1 MDTKNMNSAIHK
13 ILDMYGISEIKR
25 VNIKYNNFRHRITFI
40 DNMDRE
46 IEMQLNV
53 PETDIWYELYTS
65 EIDTEKIESIYSG
78 LELTD
83 VYEKAKEVFKDKTD
97 DIELVFIERMIGI
110 ENKEPEVDRQF
121 KSIVMEVE

>member
-13 ILDMYGISEIKR
+13 ILDMYGISEIKK

-65 EIDTEKIESIYSG
+65 EIDTEKIESVYSG

-121 KSIVMEVE
+121 KTIVMEEE

>member
-1 MDTKNMNSAIHK
+1 MDTKNINSAIHTM
-13 ILDMYGISEIKR
+13 LDMYGISEIR
-25 VNIKYNNFRHRITFI
+25 QVNIKYNNFRHRITFI

-53 PETDIWYELYTS
+53 PSTDIWYELYTS
-65 EIDTEKIESIYSG
+65 EIDTEKIESIYSD

-83 VYEKAKEVFKDKTD
+83 VYEKATEVFKDKTD

-110 ENKEPEVDRQF
+110 ENKKPEVDRQF
-121 KSIVMEVE
+121 KTIVMEEE

>member
-1 MDTKNMNSAIHK
+1 MDTKNINSAIHTM
-13 ILDMYGISEIKR
+13 LDMYGISEIKK

-40 DNMDRE
+40 DNMDRD

-53 PETDIWYELYTS
+53 PSTDIWYELYTS

-78 LELTD
+78 LDLTD
-83 VYEKAKEVFKDKTD
+83 VYEKATEVFKDKTD

-110 ENKEPEVDRQF
+110 ENKKPEVDRQF
-121 KSIVMEVE
+121 KTIVMEEE

>member
-65 EIDTEKIESIYSG
+65 EIDTEKIESVYSG

-121 KSIVMEVE
+121 KTIVMEEE

>member
-65 EIDTEKIESIYSG
+65 EIDTEKIESMYSG

-121 KSIVMEVE
+121 KTIVMEEE

>member
-13 ILDMYGISEIKR
+13 VLDMYGISEIKK

-53 PETDIWYELYTS
+53 PETDTWYELYTS
-65 EIDTEKIESIYSG
+65 EIDTEKIESVYSG

-97 DIELVFIERMIGI
+97 DIELVFIERMIGV

-121 KSIVMEVE
+121 KTIVMEEE

>member
-13 ILDMYGISEIKR
+13 ILDMYGISEIKK
-25 VNIKYNNFRHRITFI
+25 VNIKYNNFRHRIIFI

-121 KSIVMEVE
+121 KTIVMEEE

>member
-1 MDTKNMNSAIHK
+1 MSSAIHK

-65 EIDTEKIESIYSG
+65 EIDTEKIESVYSG

-121 KSIVMEVE
+121 KTIVMEEE

>member
-13 ILDMYGISEIKR
+13 ILDMYGISEIKK
-25 VNIKYNNFRHRITFI
+25 VNIKYNNFRHRIIFI

-65 EIDTEKIESIYSG
+65 EIDTEKIESIYYG

-121 KSIVMEVE
+121 KTIVMEEE

>member
-1 MDTKNMNSAIHK
+1 MDTKNINSAIHTM
-13 ILDMYGISEIKR
+13 LDMYGISEIR
-25 VNIKYNNFRHRITFI
+25 QVNIKYNNFRHRITFI

-65 EIDTEKIESIYSG
+65 EIDTEKIKPIYSG
-78 LELTD
+78 LDLTD
-83 VYEKAKEVFKDKTD
+83 VYEKATEVFKDKTD

-121 KSIVMEVE
+121 KTIVMEEE

>member
-13 ILDMYGISEIKR
+13 VLDMYGISEIKR

-65 EIDTEKIESIYSG
+65 EIDTEKIESVYSG

-121 KSIVMEVE
+121 KTIVMEEE

>member
-13 ILDMYGISEIKR
+13 VLDMYGISEIKK

-65 EIDTEKIESIYSG
+65 EIDTEKIESVYSG

-121 KSIVMEVE
+121 KTIVMEEE

>member
-65 EIDTEKIESIYSG
+65 EIDTEKIESIFSG
-78 LELTD
+78 FELTD

-121 KSIVMEVE
+121 KTIVMEEE

>member
-121 KSIVMEVE
+121 KTIVMEEE

>member
-13 ILDMYGISEIKR
+13 ILDMYGISEIKK

-53 PETDIWYELYTS
+53 PETDTWYELYTS
-65 EIDTEKIESIYSG
+65 EIDTEKIESVYSG

-121 KSIVMEVE
+121 KTIVMEEE

>member
-1 MDTKNMNSAIHK
+1 MDTKNMSSAIHT
-13 ILDMYGISEIKR
+13 ILDMYGISEIR
-25 VNIKYNNFRHRITFI
+25 QVNIKYNNCRHKITFI

-53 PETDIWYELYTS
+53 PSTDIWYELYTS

-78 LELTD
+78 LDLTD
-83 VYEKAKEVFKDKTD
+83 VYEKATEVFKDKTD

-110 ENKEPEVDRQF
+110 ENKKPEVDRQF
-121 KSIVMEVE
+121 KTIVMEEE

>member
-1 MDTKNMNSAIHK
+1 MDTKNMSSAIHTM
-13 ILDMYGISEIKR
+13 LDMYGISEIKK

-53 PETDIWYELYTS
+53 PSTDIWYELYTS

-78 LELTD
+78 LDLTD

-110 ENKEPEVDRQF
+110 ENKKPEVDRQF
-121 KSIVMEVE
+121 KTIVMEEE

>member
-13 ILDMYGISEIKR
+13 VLDMYGISEIKK

-121 KSIVMEVE
+121 KTIVMEEE

>member
-13 ILDMYGISEIKR
+13 ILDMYGISEINR

-121 KSIVMEVE
+121 KTIVMEEE

>member
-1 MDTKNMNSAIHK
+1 MDTKNINSAIHTM
-13 ILDMYGISEIKR
+13 LDMYGISEIKK

-53 PETDIWYELYTS
+53 PSTDIWYELYTS

-83 VYEKAKEVFKDKTD
+83 VYHKAKEVFKDKTD
-97 DIELVFIERMIGI
+97 DIELVFIERMIGV
-110 ENKEPEVDRQF
+110 ENKESEVDREF
-121 KSIVMEVE
+121 KTIVMEEE

>member
-1 MDTKNMNSAIHK
+1 MDTKNMSSAIHK

-65 EIDTEKIESIYSG
+65 EIDTEKIESVYSG

-121 KSIVMEVE
+121 KTIVMEEE

>member
-13 ILDMYGISEIKR
+13 ILDMYGISEIKK

-121 KSIVMEVE
+121 KTIVMEEE

>member
-1 MDTKNMNSAIHK
+1 MNSAIHK
-13 ILDMYGISEIKR
+13 ILDMYGISEIKK

-65 EIDTEKIESIYSG
+65 EIDTEKIESVYSG

-121 KSIVMEVE
+121 KTIVMEEE

>member
-13 ILDMYGISEIKR
+13 ILDMYGISEIKK

-97 DIELVFIERMIGI
+97 DIELVFIERMIGV
-110 ENKEPEVDRQF
+110 ENKESEVDREF
-121 KSIVMEVE
+121 KTIVMEEE

>member
-13 ILDMYGISEIKR
+13 ILDMYGISEIKK

-65 EIDTEKIESIYSG
+65 EIDTEKIESVYSG

-110 ENKEPEVDRQF
+110 ENKKPEVDRQF
-121 KSIVMEVE
+121 KTIVMEEE

>member
-13 ILDMYGISEIKR
+13 VLDMYGISEIKK

-53 PETDIWYELYTS
+53 PETDTWYELYTS
-65 EIDTEKIESIYSG
+65 EIDTEKIESVYSG

-121 KSIVMEVE
+121 KTIVMEEE

>member
-13 ILDMYGISEIKR
+13 ILDMYGISEIKK
-25 VNIKYNNFRHRITFI
+25 VNIKYNNFRHRIIFI

-65 EIDTEKIESIYSG
+65 EIDTEKIESVYSG

-121 KSIVMEVE
+121 KTIVMEEE

>member
-1 MDTKNMNSAIHK
+1 MNSAIHK
-13 ILDMYGISEIKR
+13 ILDMYGISEIKK
-25 VNIKYNNFRHRITFI
+25 VNIKYNNFRHRIIFI

-65 EIDTEKIESIYSG
+65 EIDTEKIESVYSG

-97 DIELVFIERMIGI
+97 DIELVFIERMIGV

-121 KSIVMEVE
+121 KTIVMEEE

>member
-13 ILDMYGISEIKR
+13 ILDMYGISEIKK
-25 VNIKYNNFRHRITFI
+25 VNIKYNNFRHRIIFI

-53 PETDIWYELYTS
+53 PETDTWYELYTS
-65 EIDTEKIESIYSG
+65 EIDTEKIESVYSG

-121 KSIVMEVE
+121 KTIVMEEE

>member
-1 MDTKNMNSAIHK
+1 MDTKNMNSAIYK
-13 ILDMYGISEIKR
+13 ILDMYGISEIKK
-25 VNIKYNNFRHRITFI
+25 VNIKYNNFRHRIIFI

-65 EIDTEKIESIYSG
+65 EIDTEKIESIYYG

-121 KSIVMEVE
+121 KTIVMEEE

>member
-13 ILDMYGISEIKR
+13 ILDMYGISEIKK
-25 VNIKYNNFRHRITFI
+25 VNIKYNNFRHRIIFI

-65 EIDTEKIESIYSG
+65 EIDTEKVESVYSG

-83 VYEKAKEVFKDKTD
+83 VYEKAKEVFNDKTD

-121 KSIVMEVE
+121 KTIVMEEE

>member
-40 DNMDRE
+40 DNMDSE
-46 IEMQLNV
+46 IDMQLNV

-121 KSIVMEVE
+121 KTIVMEEE

>member
-1 MDTKNMNSAIHK
+1 MDTKNINSAIHTM
-13 ILDMYGISEIKR
+13 LDMYGISEIR
-25 VNIKYNNFRHRITFI
+25 QVNIKYNDCRHKITFI

-53 PETDIWYELYTS
+53 PSTDIWYELYTS

-83 VYEKAKEVFKDKTD
+83 VYEKATEVFKDKTD

-110 ENKEPEVDRQF
+110 ENKKPEVDRQF
-121 KSIVMEVE
+121 KTIVMEEE

>member
-25 VNIKYNNFRHRITFI
+25 VNIKYNNFRHRIIFI

-65 EIDTEKIESIYSG
+65 EIDTEKIESVYSG

-121 KSIVMEVE
+121 KTIVMEEE

>member
-13 ILDMYGISEIKR
+13 ILDMYGISEIKK
-25 VNIKYNNFRHRITFI
+25 VNIKYNNFRHRIIFI

-65 EIDTEKIESIYSG
+65 EIDTEKIESVYSG

-97 DIELVFIERMIGI
+97 DIELVFIERMIGV

-121 KSIVMEVE
+121 KTIVMEEE